1 MDSWMKFSDKPWE
14 ATKVDSERRITEEH
28 SMGLV
33 DLQNIISRCV
43 YELVGTPFRTPLS
56 AAKKTKD
63 VEDKDG
69 RSLKIENG
77 NKWEHL
83 TC

>member
-43 YELVGTPFRTPLS
+43 Y
-56 AAKKTKD
+56 
-63 VEDKDG
+63 
-69 RSLKIENG
+69 
-77 NKWEHL
+77 
-83 TC
+83 